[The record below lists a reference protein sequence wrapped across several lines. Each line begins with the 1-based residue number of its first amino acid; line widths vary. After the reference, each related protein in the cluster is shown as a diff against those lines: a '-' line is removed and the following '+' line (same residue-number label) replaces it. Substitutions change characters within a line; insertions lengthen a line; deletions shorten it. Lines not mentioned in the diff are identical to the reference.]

1 MPQLRQL
8 TINAE
13 DPVLLAGFYQ
23 DVFQLEK
30 IGEHGGAV
38 FLSDGSFKL
47 ALLPLRDGRSRGF
60 KWNGI
65 RDGSGRID

>member
-8 TINAE
+8 TIDAE

-30 IGEHGGAV
+30 IGEHGAGCFFPMEV
-38 FLSDGSFKL
+38 ST
-47 ALLPLRDGRSRGF
+47 LRSCRYETVGREV
-60 KWNGI
+60 
-65 RDGSGRID
+65 